1 MRTLACLTLSSLL
14 LAACGD
20 DGNMATTQ
28 STKTADPTNE
38 TMTDPSASSTVTPGT
53 DTGTSAASADDTT
66 GEPTTATPTSDP
78 GTSTGEPDPTSG
90 GSTTE
95 TVDEGLMG
103 KYGHACA
110 TDDDCKAILGA
121 GGICQKEILGVY
133 DLPGGYCTTYCHLPD
148 QQTTY
153 MKPPNDCTMDSDC
166 VGLMGFF
173 EACAYE
179 CTDNSQCPRDGYEC
193 RQMPQISNPGDPKYC
208 LMTEDNMKMP

>member
-1 MRTLACLTLSSLL
+1 MRILACMTLSSLL

-28 STKTADPTNE
+28 STKTTDPGESTN
-38 TMTDPSASSTVTPGT
+38 DPSASSTVAPGT
-53 DTGTSAASADDTT
+53 DTGTTAASADDTS
-66 GEPTTATPTSDP
+66 GEPTTAAPTSEP
-78 GTSTGEPDPTSG
+78 GTTDEPDPTTG
-90 GSTTE
+90 GTTG

-110 TDDDCKAILGA
+110 TDDDCMPFLGPTA
-121 GGICQKEILGVY
+121 VCQKEILGVY
-133 DLPGGYCTTYCHLPD
+133 NLPGGYCTTYCHLPD

-179 CTDNSQCPRDGYEC
+179 CTDNAQCPREGYEC
-193 RQMPQISNPGDPKYC
+193 RQMPTISNPEDPKYC
-208 LMTEDNMKMP
+208 LMTEDNMMMP